1 MTLADPSTTIDPQ
14 DRTSWYIDDAVARLR
29 LWGTEYSHPLPEPP
43 VPLKLGSAP
52 SCQVRLHDKAGRL
65 SREHA
70 MLVPEPTGWAIQDLG
85 SKNGLWVDG
94 SRVTSKAT
102 LHAGVRIQLGRVTLV
117 VESHQF
123 IGLRSLVCRLLGWAP
138 TCQADV
144 DEALQS
150 LRNCAMQRTP
160 LVLIGGGDLAPV
172 AARLHR
178 MTLGPDTPF
187 LTDDGGDLDATIRG
201 AMHGTLCL
209 STQGRA
215 HASAIADAVR
225 AVELTA
231 RPRLVLC
238 ASKASD
244 VAGLGAKPGQLAVIA
259 IPPLSARTEEI
270 LRIVHE
276 AAQDL
281 VHEMGVHSSG
291 FTMHDLERLQVIKFD
306 GMADLEGTI
315 RRVIAMRIWGVTEGA
330 KKLGLKHS
338 SLSLWTRSKNR
349 KLST

>member
-1 MTLADPSTTIDPQ
+1 MTLADLSTTIDPQ

-43 VPLKLGSAP
+43 APLKLGSAP
-52 SCQVRLHDKAGRL
+52 SCQVQLHDKAGRL

-94 SRVTSKAT
+94 SHVTGKAT
-102 LHAGVRIQLGRVTLV
+102 LHAGVRIQLGGVTLV

-138 TCQADV
+138 ARQADV

-150 LRNCAMQRTP
+150 LRHCAMQRTP
-160 LVLIGGGDLAPV
+160 LVLIGGGELAPV

-178 MTLGPDTPF
+178 MTLGPDAPF
-187 LTDDGGDLDATIRG
+187 LTEDGGDLDATIRA
-201 AMHGTLCL
+201 AMHGTLCVP
-209 STQGRA
+209 TQGRA

-259 IPPLSARTEEI
+259 IPPISARTDEI
-270 LRIVHE
+270 LRIVLD

-281 VHEMGVHSSG
+281 VQEMGVHSSG